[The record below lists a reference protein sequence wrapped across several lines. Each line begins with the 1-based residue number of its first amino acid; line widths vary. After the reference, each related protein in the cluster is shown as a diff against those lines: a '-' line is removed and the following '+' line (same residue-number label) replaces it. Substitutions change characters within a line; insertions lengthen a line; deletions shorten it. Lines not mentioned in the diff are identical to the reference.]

1 MHPVSRRTAVL
12 PWVAA
17 LAVMLLWASSF
28 VVIRGVGVHFSAGS
42 MALLRL
48 IVASVALGI
57 GALLYR
63 PRWPRTAAA
72 WGWTLLWGV
81 SWFGVYTV
89 VLNLAEQY
97 VDAGTAAMLVNVA
110 PLLVALASGVLL
122 GEGLPARLFVGI
134 GVSMAGVVVITLAT
148 TSGQLTVAGVVL
160 SLIAALLYAGSVL
173 LQKWRLTGGDSYAVT
188 LVGIVGAM
196 LACLPFS
203 GDLAADLAAASPASV
218 LAVVYLG
225 LFPTALAF
233 NFWGYALKNIPAG
246 VLSSSSLVVPALVV
260 LLSWIALAEVPPLLA
275 VLGGVLCLT
284 GAAFS
289 IVPHIRAALRRPEP
303 VREPERSLTR

>member
-1 MHPVSRRTAVL
+1 MSRKAAVL

-28 VVIRGVGVHFSAGS
+28 VVIRDVGVHFSAGS

-48 IVASVALGI
+48 FVAVVALGV
-57 GALLYR
+57 GAVFYR
-63 PRWPRTAAA
+63 PAWPRTATA
-72 WGWTLLWGV
+72 WGWILLWGV

-89 VLNLAEQY
+89 VLNLAERHI
-97 VDAGTAAMLVNVA
+97 DAGTAAMLVNIA
-110 PLLVALASGVLL
+110 PLLVALASGLLL
-122 GEGLPARLFVGI
+122 GEGLPARLLVGI

-148 TSGQLTVAGVVL
+148 TTGRLTVPGVVL
-160 SLIAALLYAGSVL
+160 SVLAAVLYAGSVL

-188 LVGIVGAM
+188 FVGIAGAM
-196 LACLPFS
+196 VACTPFS
-203 GDLAADLAAASPASV
+203 GHLAGDLSTASGASV

-233 NFWGYALKNIPAG
+233 NFWAYALKNIPAG

-260 LLSWIALAEVPPLLA
+260 LLSWLALGEVPPWLA
-275 VLGGVLCLT
+275 VLGGALCLT
-284 GAAFS
+284 GAGFS

-303 VREPERSLTR
+303 VPEPAESLTR